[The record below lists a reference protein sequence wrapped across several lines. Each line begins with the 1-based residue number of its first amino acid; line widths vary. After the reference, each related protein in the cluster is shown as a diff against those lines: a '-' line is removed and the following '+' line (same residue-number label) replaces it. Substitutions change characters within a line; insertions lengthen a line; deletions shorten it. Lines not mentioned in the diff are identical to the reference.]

1 MDLFNLLDQWDLE
14 LKEQQKTCPS
24 EKLATF
30 HSAVKSLKSKL
41 VSLIMTLKGIPKIDK
56 NKTTSINS

>member
-1 MDLFNLLDQWDLE
+1 MGFEIERTAKKDVQVEGLH
-14 LKEQQKTCPS
+14 TTR
-24 EKLATF
+24 ATF